1 MTDPKGDRTT
11 ERPGAQVSDLRE
23 LGPAASGTRSPIDA
37 RALDRL
43 YQLAIDLPVD
53 EGTARVVQVFLDGL
67 APLLPRLA
75 LGVCVVD
82 PAQGEQL
89 VELRLP
95 EGVEAGTGH
104 DPSRL
109 FPKMSHEEITQ
120 LSDPLLGSTFHVG
133 SDDATRANVLTEP
146 VLGRALPLLEANIK
160 RARALER
167 KAQGAAALKRLQAQ
181 VIQTEKL
188 ASLGQIVAGVVHE
201 LNNPLT
207 SIVAYADYL
216 KRRLEAREDSI
227 DDVERA
233 RRIGE
238 AAQRI
243 LRFSRDLVA
252 YARPSADVPAP
263 VEVHEVIDKALVFCE
278 HELGKAGVHVE
289 RRWHP
294 NLPSV
299 LGIGGQLAQVF
310 VNLFTNASH
319 AMVGR
324 GGALVVT
331 TAFDPSAGRVTITVD
346 DDGTGIDPADLTQI
360 FEPFFTTKTEGRGTG
375 LGLSIVR
382 DIVAAHGG
390 KVSAT
395 STVGVGTT
403 FVVDLP
409 AAAHRSSTR
418 PPRA

>member
-1 MTDPKGDRTT
+1 MSQEKTDRTT
-11 ERPGAQVSDLRE
+11 ERPGAEVSDLRE
-23 LGPAASGTRSPIDA
+23 LGPAASGTRAPIDP

-53 EGTARVVQVFLDGL
+53 EGAARVVQVFLDGL
-67 APLLPRLA
+67 APLLPQLA

-95 EGVEAGTGH
+95 DGALAGTSH

-109 FPKMSHEEITQ
+109 FPGMAHEEITH
-120 LSDPLLGSTFHVG
+120 LSEGLTGSTFHVG
-133 SDDATRANVLTEP
+133 SDDTTRANVLTEP
-146 VLGRALPLLEANIK
+146 VLSRALPLLEAGIK

-167 KAQGAAALKRLQAQ
+167 KAQSAAALKRLQAQ

-216 KRRLEAREDSI
+216 KRRLEARDDCV

-252 YARPSADVPAP
+252 YARPTADVPAP
-263 VEVHEVIDKALVFCE
+263 VQLHEVIDRALVFCE
-278 HELGKAGVHVE
+278 HELERSGARVE
-289 RRWHP
+289 RRWHAD
-294 NLPSV
+294 LPCV

-319 AMVGR
+319 AMTGR
-324 GGALVVT
+324 GGQLVIES
-331 TAFDPSAGRVTITVD
+331 AFDPDTGRVSITVD
-346 DDGTGIDPADLTQI
+346 DDGAGIDPAHLDQI

-382 DIVAAHGG
+382 DIVTAHGG
-390 KVSAT
+390 RVTAT
-395 STVGVGTT
+395 STLDVGTT
-403 FVVDLP
+403 FVVELP
-409 AAAHRSSTR
+409 VAAHRGSAR